1 MKNWMNVGCRA
12 LMVAASLALVAPVA
26 AQYYPSRPIRLI
38 NPYAAGGPFDLVA
51 RELAKPMGEILN
63 TQVVVE
69 NRPGAGATI
78 GADVVAKSEPNGYT
92 LLLSGSPSHII
103 VPAVMPKPPYDGIGD
118 FTPVALVATVPNL
131 IVARPSLGIKDMAGL
146 IAYAKANPGKLSYGS
161 PGPGSIGHLAM
172 ELLKRMAEL
181 DMVHVP
187 YKGAAPAVTDL
198 LGGQV
203 DIAMLNIS
211 AVMPHIKSGK
221 MVAVAMGTKKRAALL
236 PELPTIEE
244 GGFRGYDAGTWYG
257 VFGPAHMPNGVVG
270 TLFQAISKVAASPD
284 FQSRLQQQQGADVT
298 LMGPQDLRVL
308 LQKERSELVPL
319 IRQLG
324 LKIE

>member
-1 MKNWMNVGCRA
+1 MKNWMNVGCWV
-12 LMVAASLALVAPVA
+12 LLIAASLALATPAA
-26 AQYYPSRPIRLI
+26 AQPYPNRPIRLI
-38 NPYAAGGPFDLVA
+38 NPYAAGGPFDMVA
-51 RELAKPMGEILN
+51 RELAKPMGEILG

-78 GADVVAKSEPNGYT
+78 GADVVAKTEPNGYT

-103 VPAVMPKPPYDGIGD
+103 VPASMPKAPYDGIAD

-131 IVARPSLGIKDMAGL
+131 IVAKPSLGIKDLAGL
-146 IAYAKANPGKLSYGS
+146 VAYAKANPGKLSYGS
-161 PGPGSIGHLAM
+161 PGPGSIGHLSM
-172 ELLKRMAEL
+172 ELFKRMAGV

-211 AVMPHIKSGK
+211 AVLPHIRSGK
-221 MVAVAMGTKKRAALL
+221 MNAVAMGTKKRAELL
-236 PELPTIEE
+236 PDLATIEE

-257 VFGPAHMPNGVVG
+257 VFGPAHMPNSVVSR
-270 TLFQAISKVAASPD
+270 LYQAISKVVATPD
-284 FQSRLQQQQGADVT
+284 FKSRLQQQQGADVT
-298 LMGPQDLRVL
+298 LMTPQELGVL

>member
-1 MKNWMNVGCRA
+1 MSQLKPT
-12 LMVAASLALVAPVA
+12 LARVLLVACLAAAALPAA
-26 AQYYPSRPIRLI
+26 AQYYPSRPIRLV
-38 NPYAAGGPFDLVA
+38 NPYAAGGPFDMVA
-51 RELAKPMGEILN
+51 RELAKPMGEILG

-78 GADVVAKSEPNGYT
+78 GADVVAKTEPNGYT

-103 VPAVMPKPPYDGIGD
+103 VPASMPKPPYDGIAD

-131 IVARPSLGIKDMAGL
+131 IVAKPSLGIKDLAGL
-146 IAYAKANPGKLSYGS
+146 VAHAKSNPGKLSYGS
-161 PGPGSIGHLAM
+161 PGPGSIGHLSM
-172 ELLKRMAEL
+172 ELFKRMAGV

-211 AVMPHIKSGK
+211 AVMPHIRSGK
-221 MVAVAMGTKKRAALL
+221 IVAVAMGTKKRATLL
-236 PELPTIEE
+236 ADLPTIEE

-257 VFGPAHMPNGVVG
+257 VFGPAHMPNGVVS
-270 TLFQAISKVAASPD
+270 TLFQAISKVAAMPD

-298 LMGPQDLRVL
+298 LLGPQDLRVL
-308 LQKERSELVPL
+308 LLKERTELVPL